1 MTQLAAQTA
10 LVTGANR
17 GLGRVFVNQLLA
29 RGATKV
35 YAGARNP
42 ETIDINDP
50 RVVPLQLD
58 VTDPDSVARAAEVAG
73 DVSVVVNNAGISL
86 AARVLDD
93 DTAKLRR
100 ELEVNLFGPLAV
112 TSAFPDQLAARSGVV
127 VNVASILAWIALG
140 GSYSVSNAALWSAT
154 DSMRLELGPR
164 GVQVVGVY
172 MGYVDTDMASGVEAP
187 KSAPADVVRQ
197 VLDGIEAG
205 ALEVTADDMTRAVR
219 DGLAQPVDERY
230 APFLPEAAEA
240 HDQEHHT
247 TTGEPS

>member
-17 GLGRVFVNQLLA
+17 GLGREFVNQLLA

-73 DVSVVVNNAGISL
+73 EVSVVVNNAGISL
-86 AARVLDD
+86 AARVLDND
-93 DTAKLRR
+93 SVKLRR

-112 TSAFPDQLAARSGVV
+112 TSAFADQLAARSGVV

-140 GSYSVSNAALWSAT
+140 GTYSESKAALSSAT

-219 DGLAQPVDERY
+219 GGLTQPVDERY
-230 APFLPEAAEA
+230 ASFLPEAV
-240 HDQEHHT
+240 
-247 TTGEPS
+247 

>member
-10 LVTGANR
+10 LVTGANG
-17 GLGRVFVNQLLA
+17 GLGREFVNQLLA

-42 ETIDINDP
+42 ETIDVNDP

-73 DVSVVVNNAGISL
+73 DVSLVVNNAGISL

-140 GSYSVSNAALWSAT
+140 GSYSVSKAALGSAT
-154 DSMRLELGPR
+154 DSMRLELGPW
-164 GVQVVGVY
+164 
-172 MGYVDTDMASGVEAP
+172 ASRSSGSTWATSTPTWRQGSKRRRARPRTSSARCSTASRAP
-187 KSAPADVVRQ
+187 PWRSRP
-197 VLDGIEAG
+197 
-205 ALEVTADDMTRAVR
+205 MT
-219 DGLAQPVDERY
+219 
-230 APFLPEAAEA
+230 
-240 HDQEHHT
+240 
-247 TTGEPS
+247 